1 MQVFYFTALHA
12 MNAYEL
18 FQDAASHRDD
28 EFVENVN
35 RLLRDPDSIPI
46 WNTNSVENSGSQAS
60 TSSPQTSTSL
70 VQPTM

>member
-1 MQVFYFTALHA
+1 
-12 MNAYEL
+12 MNAHEL
-18 FQDAASHRDD
+18 LQDAASHRDD

-46 WNTNSVENSGSQAS
+46 WNPNSVERSESQAS
-60 TSSPQTSTSL
+60 TSSLQTSTSL